1 MQKNLAYDPK
11 KVAVIIPVYRAA
23 GSIGRCVRSALAQEL
38 PDGFSLEVIVS
49 DDCSGDDTLDAA
61 RAADDGSGRLII
73 VEGEVNTGPS
83 GARNLALRQTDAR
96 WFTPLDS
103 DDYYKPGRLKAL
115 LELVIEEG
123 WSLLADDLEFSFE
136 DAPDVITRRLW
147 SDVDFGQKTLS
158 LDYFVLQNTSEAAH
172 RRELGYLKPL
182 IDRAHFE
189 FGADVY
195 SQDMRFQEDYEL
207 YTRMMADGAR
217 FCLTDPKGYV
227 AVHRQGSLS
236 YSQKAVDFERVV
248 AADRRLLARETLSSA
263 ERRAVQMHLR
273 EAEAEGCWWQAIE
286 AVRERKPLKFISA
299 FFISPRASASL
310 TMRLV
315 KWAFRMDRTQES

>member
-1 MQKNLAYDPK
+1 MQKNLAYDPM

-23 GSIGRCVRSALAQEL
+23 GSIGRCVRSALSQEL

-73 VEGEVNTGPS
+73 VEGVVNTGPS
-83 GARNLALRQTDAR
+83 GARNLALRQTNAR

-115 LELVIEEG
+115 LETALEG
-123 WSLLADDLEFSFE
+123 SWDLMADDLEFSFE

-147 SDVDFGQKTLS
+147 SDVDFGHKILS
-158 LDYFVLQNTSEAAH
+158 LDFFVLQNTSKAAY

-182 IDRAHFE
+182 IDREHFAV
-189 FGADVY
+189 GADVY

-207 YTRMMADGAR
+207 YTRMMANGAR

-236 YSQKAVDFERVV
+236 YSQKAIDFERVV
-248 AADRRLLARETLSSA
+248 TVDKLLLARDTLPPL
-263 ERRAVQMHLR
+263 ERRAVQAHLR
-273 EAEAEGCWWQAIE
+273 EAEAEGCWWRAIE
-286 AVRERKPLKFISA
+286 GVREHKPLKFLSA
-299 FFISPRASASL
+299 FFISPSASASL
-310 TMRLV
+310 VVRLV
-315 KWAFRMDRTQES
+315 KWVFNSGRAK

>member
-1 MQKNLAYDPK
+1 VQKNLAYDPK
-11 KVAVIIPVYRAA
+11 KIAVIIPVYRAA

-73 VEGEVNTGPS
+73 VEGVVNTGPS
-83 GARNLALRQTDAR
+83 GARNLALKQTDAR

-103 DDYYKPGRLKAL
+103 DDYYKPGRLMAL
-115 LELVIEEG
+115 LELAIKGE

-182 IDRAHFE
+182 IDRAHFD
-189 FGADVY
+189 FGVDVY

-217 FCLTDPKGYV
+217 FFLTDPKGYV

-248 AADRRLLARETLSSA
+248 SADRRLLARETLSTA

-273 EAEAEGCWWQAIE
+273 EAEAEGCWWRAIE

-310 TMRLV
+310 TMRLF
-315 KWAFRMDRTQES
+315 KWAFRMDRRQES